1 MNHSAEI
8 PAEVPAEIAVASD
21 PRGAPTPRAKS
32 VLGIWAELTKVR
44 LNALVLVTTAV
55 GFSLAE
61 RGSIDW
67 MRLMWTCA
75 GTALAAA
82 SASLFNQLF
91 ERRRDALMH
100 RTRGR
105 PLPTKQVAPATVFVA
120 ALATGYGGAALLGVT
135 VGLLPAGL
143 AALNILLYAVLYTPL
158 KSRTTF
164 NTLVG
169 AVCGAIPPVIG
180 WTAVTAQIDPGA
192 WLLFGLLFVWQLP
205 HFLALAW
212 LYRVDYARGGH
223 AMLPVR
229 DEGGEITAQVVLIT
243 TLPLIPLGLSAT
255 ALGLAGLWSAG
266 ICTVAGLGFCWLSLQ
281 FFRARDD
288 RSARRVFLGS
298 ITYLPLVLA
307 AMTADRGAVSPAAFL
322 RGRTGVAIEMPAT
335 QAPETPL
342 PPGADPRAPQA
353 EEGNAR

>member
-1 MNHSAEI
+1 
-8 PAEVPAEIAVASD
+8 
-21 PRGAPTPRAKS
+21 
-32 VLGIWAELTKVR
+32 
-44 LNALVLVTTAV
+44 
-55 GFSLAE
+55 
-61 RGSIDW
+61 
-67 MRLMWTCA
+67 
-75 GTALAAA
+75 
-82 SASLFNQLF
+82 
-91 ERRRDALMH
+91 
-100 RTRGR
+100 
-105 PLPTKQVAPATVFVA
+105 
-120 ALATGYGGAALLGVT
+120 
-135 VGLLPAGL
+135 
-143 AALNILLYAVLYTPL
+143 
-158 KSRTTF
+158 
-164 NTLVG
+164 
-169 AVCGAIPPVIG
+169 
-180 WTAVTAQIDPGA
+180 
-192 WLLFGLLFVWQLP
+192 
-205 HFLALAW
+205 
-212 LYRVDYARGGH
+212 
-223 AMLPVR
+223 MLPVR